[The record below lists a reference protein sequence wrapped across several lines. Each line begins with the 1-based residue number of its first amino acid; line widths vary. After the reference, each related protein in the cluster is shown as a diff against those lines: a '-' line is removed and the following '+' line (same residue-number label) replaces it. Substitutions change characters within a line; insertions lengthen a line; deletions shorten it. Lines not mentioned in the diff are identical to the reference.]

1 MRNIATLLGLFL
13 TLAVT
18 NVWAQGK
25 PVCSLL
31 TASDVSAVGATGQGI
46 PGEMPISNGPTKGD
60 TKKLC
65 SWRLPDGG
73 LHVSLAKMP
82 PGMSRD
88 AVLAELNKTYALLK
102 AQGWTE
108 EKKDFGHVFCNLY
121 TSPAGKQDMPATTS
135 CLTDTK
141 GTMVSAATLSKNR
154 IPMEKIKA
162 LVDSAAGRL

>member
-1 MRNIATLLGLFL
+1 MRNIAMLLSLFL
-13 TLAVT
+13 TLAVAK
-18 NVWAQGK
+18 VWAQGK

-31 TASDVSAVGATGQGI
+31 TAGDVSAVGATGQGI

-60 TKKLC
+60 TMKLC

-88 AVLAELNKTYALLK
+88 AVLGELNKTYALLK

-108 EKKDFGHVFCNLY
+108 EKKDFGHIFCNLY
-121 TSPAGKQDMPATTS
+121 TRPVREETS
-135 CLTDTK
+135 
-141 GTMVSAATLSKNR
+141 
-154 IPMEKIKA
+154 A
-162 LVDSAAGRL
+162 LLAERP